1 MKKSKVAAITAAM
14 FAASVLSVGCVYGP
28 PPSEMDEDTAMY
40 ENDPRLPTY
49 LPGDAPQEVE
59 CLEEES

>member
-1 MKKSKVAAITAAM
+1 MKKPKKP
-14 FAASVLSVGCVYGP
+14 ASWEERRIPTVIYG

-40 ENDPRLPTY
+40 ENDPRLPAY